1 MVNVSRTGHLSRSW
15 AELGPAT
22 DIRSTVNAVEYTQP
36 CFRSRLRRRLSGRPL
51 RCLASLANHGTGG
64 AGVDEELAME
74 IVPTSGFGWRSS
86 MRSGP
91 YRRQGQ

>member
-22 DIRSTVNAVEYTQP
+22 DTQP